1 MEWLSAENVIAV
13 VTALLGVAASTGLV
27 WYERRVPSQK
37 RLGYRVQ
44 TDNPIGNEVSSGRPN
59 VRTGFFH
66 HSLNMDDATLVLLRI
81 ENDGS
86 RSIARDDFTSA
97 DRHGLT
103 AVFEDRVIEGVSV
116 TEPTGDGDLTSYFTE
131 ERGFGYEGNRLRIPR
146 VPLNRG
152 DYFKLL
158 VLLTGGD
165 VGREVRLVGGIR
177 DGRVHRNRGG
187 TPDDKP
193 PVFSFPARVL
203 TALLTVSVLV
213 LAGIILLRDGNP
225 IECERGELTVTGST
239 AFAPVIEEIA
249 DKYEDKCQGVD
260 ITVDARGSEAGV
272 ADLGALV
279 RDDKGGAGSVIAFS
293 DGPLGARWG
302 LKGQGIA
309 LSVFTVV
316 VHEGV
321 GAEIDR
327 AGGLSVP
334 ELQEIYRGDA
344 ARWGDILPDAPPAIA
359 GLPIVMV
366 SRGDD
371 SGTRQVFQDRV
382 LKHWEDVPSTS
393 LDCGTPPSSDS
404 SRTRCELGSTRE
416 VLNKVAARPG
426 AIGYSELR
434 FAEDHDKLALVALDG
449 HKADINLIA
458 QGATDYPYR
467 DVEYAYTAPSPE
479 ALTTSFLD
487 YLETGGSREI
497 VEDGGHLPCSRYRQ
511 LCR

>member
-13 VTALLGVAASTGLV
+13 GTALLGVLASGGLV
-27 WYERRVPSQK
+27 WYERRVPSRK
-37 RLGYRVQ
+37 RVGYRVQ

-86 RSIARDDFTSA
+86 QSITRDDYTVA

-103 AVFEDRVIEGVSV
+103 AVFTDRVIEGVSV

-165 VGREVRLVGGIR
+165 VGCEVRLVGGIR
-177 DGRVHRNRGG
+177 DGKVHRNRGG

-193 PVFSFPARVL
+193 PVFSFPARIL

-225 IECERGELTVTGST
+225 IGCERGTLTLTGST
-239 AFAPVIEEIA
+239 AFAPVIEDIA
-249 DKYEDKCQGVD
+249 DTYEDKCQGAE
-260 ITVDARGSEAGV
+260 ITVDAGGSEAGV
-272 ADLGALV
+272 ADLGSLV
-279 RDDKGGAGSVIAFS
+279 KDSADDAGTVIAFS
-293 DGPLGARWG
+293 DGPLGEGRG
-302 LKGQGIA
+302 LKGDPVA

-316 VHEGV
+316 VHDGV

-334 ELQEIYRGDA
+334 ELQEIYGGDA
-344 ARWGDILPDAPPAIA
+344 TRWGDILPDAPPDIA
-359 GLPIVMV
+359 ALPVVMV

-382 LKHWEDVPSTS
+382 LDGWEAVPSTS
-393 LDCGTPPSSDS
+393 RDCDPTNTPV
-404 SRTRCELGSTRE
+404 TRCELGSTE
-416 VLNKVAARPG
+416 AVLDKVASRPG

-434 FAEDHDKLALVALDG
+434 FAQDHDDITLVALDG
-449 HKADINLIA
+449 READIDLIA
-458 QGATDYPYR
+458 QGTADYPYR
-467 DVEYAYTAPSPE
+467 DVEYAYTSPSPTP
-479 ALTTSFLD
+479 LTTSFLD
-487 YLETGGSREI
+487 YLKEATSQETIHDS
-497 VEDGGHLPCSRYRQ
+497 GHLPCPRHRD
-511 LCR
+511 LCPP